1 MDCCSDSAISFHYV
15 SAGQMYVMEYLLY
28 HLRPYGIDSQVR
40 FRETNKEGNDTARI
54 QDNLDLVNG
63 AREDKV
69 GKEMRKEDSK
79 SEKSEKSD
87 DEDDRGE
94 KRRTTKN

>member
-40 FRETNKEGNDTARI
+40 FRESNKEGNDTARI
-54 QDNLDLVNG
+54 QSNLDLVNG

-69 GKEMRKEDSK
+69 GKQVASKNDSK
-79 SEKSEKSD
+79 SEKSEKS

>member
-40 FRETNKEGNDTARI
+40 FVEGDDGAKIRE
-54 QDNLDLVNG
+54 NLDLVQG
-63 AREDKV
+63 VKEDKV
-69 GKEMRKEDSK
+69 VGKDDKTKAK

-87 DEDDRGE
+87 EVVKDEERA
-94 KRRTTKN
+94 RTPKKFD